1 MKPAS
6 TPDAAAPGAAVDP
19 FAPTS
24 ELPFAA
30 RHCDVA
36 YLARVDDSRLR
47 FADKLATQRGD
58 DLAPEVVFARSV
70 AGFTNRVDQVGALL
84 ATIDDYLKSAHRGG
98 SPDGA
103 SATAQFLHALALL
116 GLARELVEGVVP
128 EAVESLQAFCS
139 EV

>member
-36 YLARVDDSRLR
+36 YLARVDDSRLS
-47 FADKLATQRGD
+47 FADILATRRGD

-84 ATIDDYLKSAHRGG
+84 ATVDDYLKSAHRGG

-103 SATAQFLHALALL
+103 SATAQFLRGLALL

-128 EAVESLQAFCS
+128 EAVESLKTFCT

>member
-6 TPDAAAPGAAVDP
+6 SPDAAAPGAAVDP

-36 YLARVDDSRLR
+36 YLARLEKSRLS
-47 FADKLATQRGD
+47 FADKLATKRGD

-84 ATIDDYLKSAHRGG
+84 ATMDDYLKWAYRGG

-103 SATAQFLHALALL
+103 SATDLFLHALALL
-116 GLARELVEGVVP
+116 GLARELVQAVVP
-128 EAVESLQAFCS
+128 EAVESLEAFCS

>member
-47 FADKLATQRGD
+47 FADKLATKRGD
-58 DLAPEVVFARSV
+58 DLAPEVVLARSV

-103 SATAQFLHALALL
+103 SPTAQFLHALALL

-128 EAVESLQAFCS
+128 EAVESLEAFCS
-139 EV
+139 AV